1 MDIGEINVRFLLLIL
16 LPFAAYCGDQTYGCA
31 TVDTIYDVY
40 DGDTFHAGIRSW
52 PPVAGERIGVRVYGI
67 DTPEMKD
74 KKPRVRALALRAK
87 ALADTLLIHANTVEL
102 RDIRRD
108 KYFRILADV
117 YCDSVSLAD
126 TLIKVGLARPYNGGK
141 KKQW

>member
-1 MDIGEINVRFLLLIL
+1 MPFLFVLV
-16 LPFAAYCGDQTYGCA
+16 FSYAAFCAEHTYGS
-31 TVDTIYDVY
+31 TMVDTIYDVY

-52 PPVAGERIGVRVYGI
+52 PSVVGERISVRVYGI

-74 KKPRVRALALRAK
+74 KSPRIRALAMRAK
-87 ALADTLLIHANTVEL
+87 VLSDTLLMQAKTVVL

-108 KYFRILADV
+108 KYFRLLAVV

-126 TLIKVGLARPYNGGK
+126 TLIRAGLARPYDGGK

>member
-1 MDIGEINVRFLLLIL
+1 MPLLFIFCLFSVAL
-16 LPFAAYCGDQTYGCA
+16 CADHTYGSA
-31 TVDTIYDVY
+31 TVDSVLSVY
-40 DGDTFHAGIRSW
+40 DGDTFFALIKSW

-74 KKPRVRALALRAK
+74 HSPTVRALAYRAK
-87 ALADTLLIHANTVEL
+87 ALAVTILTKANRVEL

-108 KYFRILADV
+108 KYFRLLAVV

-126 TLIKVGLARPYNGGK
+126 TLINSGLARPYDGGK